1 MPVRSA
7 EQAML
12 LVDAGNRARA
22 TAATNLN
29 EHSSRSHSILT
40 IHVES
45 QRKVKL
51 VTIRVTHKGA
61 TSDSIPIEL
70 IQVGGDDMKH
80 DTVTI
85 PSITCGE
92 SLNVTFEIYLSKQ
105 QGTYASI

>member
-51 VTIRVTHKGA
+51 TTTN
-61 TSDSIPIEL
+61 TSNSKRPPRIVCNLSFIW
-70 IQVGGDDMKH
+70 KH
-80 DTVTI
+80 
-85 PSITCGE
+85 
-92 SLNVTFEIYLSKQ
+92 L
-105 QGTYASI
+105 